1 MGRHSGFDDL
11 APPGGMTEHLDGLLH
26 PPTTGPAP
34 IQDLSSVLR
43 DQADHFQLDLD
54 QAPKAIAVFREAAQG
69 LRDLQDDASGLVNIR
84 PPGLDAVSINAAKV
98 IGQWAASTAPG
109 SLRAALESGAMQLE
123 QVADALERSLAVHR
137 NTDEASATHLSR
149 RGL

>member
-54 QAPKAIAVFREAAQG
+54 QAPKAIAAFREAAQG
-69 LRDLQDDASGLVNIR
+69 LRDLMDVADQLTEVR
-84 PPGLDAVSINAAKV
+84 PPGLDAVSINAAKE
-98 IGQWAASTAPG
+98 IGLWAASTAPG

-123 QVADALERSLAVHR
+123 QVADALERSLTVHR
-137 NTDEASATHLSR
+137 NNDETSAAQLSR
-149 RGL
+149 TVL